1 MDQELLTSIEGYC
14 KARGIAE
21 ATLSRLA
28 CNNSTVIERLREDG
42 NVTYRIV
49 QKLRAYM
56 RDNPP
61 RGNGA
66 E

>member
-1 MDQELLTSIEGYC
+1 MDDELLNTVESYC
-14 KARGIAE
+14 ERRGIAE

-28 CNNSTVIERLREDG
+28 CNNSTVVKRLREKG
-42 NVTYRIV
+42 NVTYRTA
-49 QKLRAYM
+49 QTLRKYM

-61 RGNGA
+61 KNGA